1 MKMKSKEMRCYRF
14 SRQCVASIV
23 AKKSVQMLR
32 SVQMLTVQLQRT
44 VQMLILKSYPDLKS
58 NAMC

>member
-1 MKMKSKEMRCYRF
+1 MNMKSKEMRCYRF
-14 SRQCVASIV
+14 SRQCVVSIV
-23 AKKSVQMLR
+23 VKNSVQMR
-32 SVQMLTVQLQRT
+32 RT